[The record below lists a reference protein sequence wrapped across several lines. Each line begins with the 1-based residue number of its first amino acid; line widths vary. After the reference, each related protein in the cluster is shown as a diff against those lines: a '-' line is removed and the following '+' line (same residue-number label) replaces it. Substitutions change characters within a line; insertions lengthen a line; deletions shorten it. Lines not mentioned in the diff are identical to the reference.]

1 MLRFQLPLISH
12 RSGFLDSWIDS
23 FHDSLDLSEGQRPL
37 HPNDQIDIRYSANGT
52 SLLNI
57 QSAQS
62 GIGDVAMQVA
72 YQAVDN
78 NDQQLSYWLSLKLP
92 TGDSNKL
99 TGSDSTDL
107 ALWIAGN
114 QRMTTNSWLLANLG
128 TVFMSDS
135 DVLKQAQNNH
145 VFFGMLGMQYQ
156 AWEKVLL
163 KFQFEGH
170 GAFYDTSTNFLSE
183 ALLLT
188 FGGTILFDNNTSL
201 DIAVAEDVQA
211 EESPDVNFNITWKS
225 YF

>member
-1 MLRFQLPLISH
+1 MIYSTYLKASA
-12 RSGFLDSWIDS
+12 
-23 FHDSLDLSEGQRPL
+23 PL
-37 HPNDQIDIRYSANGT
+37 HTNDQIDIRYSANGT

-62 GIGDVAMQVA
+62 GIGDIAMQMA

-92 TGDSNKL
+92 TGDSSKL

-114 QRMTTNSWLLANLG
+114 QRMTTHSWLLANLG

-135 DVLKQAQNNH
+135 DVLKQAHNNH
-145 VFFGMLGMQYQ
+145 VFFGMLGMQFQ
-156 AWEKVLL
+156 AWENVLL

-170 GAFYDTSTNFLSE
+170 GAFYETSTDFLGE
-183 ALLLT
+183 AILLT

-201 DIAVAEDVQA
+201 DIAVAEDIQA
-211 EESPDVNFNITWKS
+211 EASPDVNFNFTWKS